1 MFSGRLDFIIIPWIL
16 VVITPLITCLVKYTF
31 SDNLTYDNTSYFEF
45 ASTIAVIFFVVS
57 VPIYR
62 TVYYSTSDSLY
73 LGYLIVLI
81 VSTIISTL
89 SIVSFMVIN
98 VYDSIK
104 GNR

>member
-1 MFSGRLDFIIIPWIL
+1 M
-16 VVITPLITCLVKYTF
+16 PLITCLFKYTF
-31 SDNLTYDNTSYFEF
+31 SDKMNYDVTSYFELASGF
-45 ASTIAVIFFVVS
+45 AATLYVVS

-62 TVYYSTSDSLY
+62 TVYYSTSDGIY

-81 VSTIISTL
+81 VSTIISIL